1 MVKVLDAI
9 TEPRQRHMSR
19 AARMSGARSS
29 LVSGTWTA
37 CGPSPSW
44 WRSATSTVA
53 SPRQDGWARP
63 PPPATP

>member
-44 WRSATSTVA
+44 WRSAT
-53 SPRQDGWARP
+53 
-63 PPPATP
+63 